1 MKKAV
6 FALAVMLL
14 APLFVQAAPW
24 SAVELFDAARSG
36 NVARAVELLTAEP
49 DLARQHT
56 PAGETALH
64 AAVGFRQAELVEL
77 LLSAG
82 ADLNA
87 PDAAGRTPLHV
98 AAMTDA
104 KFVRRMLEAGAN
116 VKVADENGE
125 TPLHVAARR
134 ADAQSIFAL
143 IEAGAEP
150 NARNAR
156 GQTPLHVLGLAV
168 REPEEVRELV
178 EALAGVLIAAGAEPQ
193 ILDQDGLPAWPH
205 PKLEEPGRPP
215 SGYPTWAQ
223 VEQTLAQR
231 ASQYPQLCRLYDLG
245 VSVQGRHIWALNISD
260 NAGTEEDEPE
270 FRWIANMHG
279 DEVTGLML
287 LMYMIDYL
295 LQNYGTDPR
304 VTSLVDSVDIWI
316 VPSMNPD
323 GYTNNT
329 RYNAHGVDLN
339 RNFPEGTLGEPNSPA
354 GREPETAVIMNWCFG
369 RSFTL
374 SANYHGGSL
383 VVNYPYDNDGMGSV
397 YSPTP
402 DDDLFIYISEEYSRY
417 NLPMWNSSTFYHGI
431 TNGAAWYAITGGL
444 QDWSYRY
451 MSDNDVTIEVSTN
464 KAPPFSQIPNYW
476 NDNRESMLAYMETC
490 LIGVRGVVTDAAS
503 GAPLSATIW
512 VTGRNHPVYT
522 DPDVGDY
529 HRMLLPGTYELRFE
543 AAGYDVVT
551 VPNVAVASGP
561 ATRLDVQ
568 MFAAPQVVYPNGGEE
583 LYVGRPVTIVWTG
596 NPAAQFQVQQTS
608 NYGQTAQIE
617 DGFERNQLGPDYQT
631 GGNLPWATTMSTAH
645 SGTWSARAG
654 AISHNQQSW
663 MTRTV
668 AGGTVSFWYRV
679 SSEAN
684 YDFFNFYV
692 DGNRQLHVSGERNWT
707 LYSTTLSP
715 GSHSL
720 KWEYVKDGS
729 VSYGSDTAWVDDLSI
744 VADQTTWTDI
754 VPLTPPGATSCSWT
768 PGVISDHC
776 KVRIRSYLSGGYGN
790 WDESNATFRVIAA
803 PNQPGDLNC
812 DGLINAFDIDP
823 FVLALSSPAQ
833 YEQQYPNCQYMLAD
847 INGDGQVNAFD
858 IDPFVELLTGG

>member
-1 MKKAV
+1 MRKTV
-6 FALAVMLL
+6 LALLIVLL
-14 APLFVQAAPW
+14 IPLSAFAAPDP
-24 SAVELFDAARSG
+24 VLELFHAARTG
-36 NVARAVELLTAEP
+36 DVQRAAALLTAEP
-49 DLARQHT
+49 ALARLRT
-56 PAGETALH
+56 PDGETALH
-64 AAVGFRQAELVEL
+64 AAVGLRQAELVEL

-82 ADLNA
+82 ADPNA

-104 KFVRRMLEAGAN
+104 KFVRRLLEAGAN
-116 VKVADENGE
+116 ANAADENGE

-134 ADAQSIFAL
+134 ADAQSMSAL
-143 IEAGAEP
+143 LEAGAEP

-156 GQTPLHVLGLAV
+156 GQTPLHVLGFAV
-168 REPEEVRELV
+168 REPEEVHELV
-178 EALAGVLIAAGAEPQ
+178 EALAGVLIASGAEPQ
-193 ILDQDGLPAWPH
+193 ILDQDGLRAWPH

-223 VEQTLAQR
+223 VEQTLQQR
-231 ASQYPQLCRLYDLG
+231 ASQYPRLCRLYDLG

-260 NAGTEEDEPE
+260 DAGTEEDEPE

-304 VTSLVDSVDIWI
+304 VTSLVNSVDIWI

-329 RYNAHGVDLN
+329 RSNARGVDLN
-339 RNFPEGTLGEPNSPA
+339 RNFPEGTNGEPNSPA

-374 SANYHGGSL
+374 SANYHGGAL

-402 DDDLFIYISEEYSRY
+402 DDDLFIYISEEYSRH

-431 TNGAAWYAITGGL
+431 TNGAAWYAISGGL

-451 MSDNDVTIEVSTN
+451 MSDNDVTIEVSAN
-464 KAPPFSQIPNYW
+464 KAPPFSQMPSFW

-490 LIGVRGVVTDAAS
+490 LIGVRGVVTDAAT

-543 AAGYDVVT
+543 AAGYDTIT
-551 VPNVAVASGP
+551 VPNVVVSAGP
-561 ATRLDVQ
+561 ATRLDVP
-568 MFAAPQVVYPNGGEE
+568 MFTAPQLVHPNGGEE
-583 LYVGRPVTIVWTG
+583 LPAGLPAVISWTG
-596 NPAAQFQVQQTS
+596 NPAAQFHVQQTY
-608 NYGQTAQIE
+608 NYGQTAQID
-617 DGFERNQLGPDYQT
+617 DGFERTELGPDYQT
-631 GGNLPWATTMSTAH
+631 GGNLPWLITMSAAH
-645 SGTWSARAG
+645 SGTRSARAG

-668 AGGTVSFWYRV
+668 SGGTVSFWYRV

-707 LYSTTLSP
+707 LYTTALSP
-715 GSHSL
+715 GTHTL

-729 VSYGSDTAWVDDLSI
+729 LSYGSDTAWLDDLSI
-744 VADQTTWTDI
+744 MADQTAWTDI
-754 VPLTPPGATSCSWT
+754 VALTPPGATSCSWT
-768 PGVISDHC
+768 PSTISDNC
-776 KVRIRSYLSGGYGN
+776 KVRMRSYLAGGYGS
-790 WDESNATFRVIAA
+790 WDESDGTFRVVAA
-803 PNQPGDLNC
+803 PYQPGDLNC
-812 DGLINAFDIDP
+812 DGFVNAFDIDP
-823 FVLALSSPAQ
+823 FVLALTDPVGYQNAHPAC
-833 YEQQYPNCQYMLAD
+833 NLLLGD
-847 INGDGQVNAFD
+847 INADGQVNAFD